1 MKRGLI
7 LLAAL
12 GLSACATTAPV
23 VDAERLFVDRQF
35 PARVEVPDADEI
47 FALTPEMREYLKEA
61 VGRRLRG
68 NRSPA
73 FALYDIVH
81 NDLKL
86 DYDTA
91 VTRTAQQAFEARAG
105 NCLSLVV
112 LTGALARELE
122 LPTTYQSISGF
133 ETWSRSEGTAFL
145 SGHVNLVLDTHPRL
159 DGFGVAAFE
168 REMVIDFVEDARKTA
183 SHARSIDEN
192 TIVAMFL
199 NNRAAEL
206 MVSGHLDAAY
216 WFVRSAMRSD
226 PRYLSA
232 YNTLA
237 VIYLRKGELRAAE
250 RVLGVALAR
259 EPANPQ
265 MLTNLVKVLQLA
277 GRDSAAE
284 EVRLRLA
291 ALEQYPP
298 FFFLDRGK
306 AALAADDANAALAL
320 FRKEL
325 KRIPYDHELHFA
337 IALAELKQGEV
348 PEAREHLTLAMRNSG
363 NRDQRAIY
371 ASKLEH
377 LKTLEVH

>member
-12 GLSACATTAPV
+12 GLSACATTAPL
-23 VDAERLFVDRQF
+23 VDAERLFADRLF
-35 PARVEVPDADEI
+35 PARVEVPRAEEI
-47 FALTPEMREYLKEA
+47 FALSPEMRDF
-61 VGRRLRG
+61 LRSSVQRQVR
-68 NRSPA
+68 NQRSPA
-73 FALYDIVH
+73 FSLYDIVH
-81 NDLKL
+81 EELKL

-91 VTRTAQQAFEARAG
+91 VTRTAQEAFEARAG
-105 NCLSLVV
+105 NCLSLVI
-112 LTGALARELE
+112 LTGAMARELQ
-122 LPTTYQSISGF
+122 LPTTFQSVYGF
-133 ETWSRSEGTAFL
+133 ETWSRTGGMAFL
-145 SGHVNLVLDTHPRL
+145 SGHVNLVLDTHPRP
-159 DGFGVAAFE
+159 DGFGVATFE
-168 REMVIDFVEDARKTA
+168 RELVIDFVEDARRTV
-183 SHARSIDEN
+183 SHARSINES
-192 TIVAMFL
+192 TLVAMFL

-206 MVSGHLDAAY
+206 MVGGHLDAAY
-216 WFVRSAMRSD
+216 WHARAAMQSD

-237 VIYLRKGELRAAE
+237 VIYLRKGALGAAE
-250 RVLGVALAR
+250 RVLDFALSS

-265 MLTNLVKVLQLA
+265 MLTNLAKVLTLA
-277 GRDSAAE
+277 GRDIEADV
-284 EVRLRLA
+284 VRQRMA

-298 FFFLDRGK
+298 FYFLDRGK
-306 AALAADDANAALAL
+306 TAFADGDFELAQEMY
-320 FRKEL
+320 RKEL

-363 NRDQRAIY
+363 SRDQRAIY